1 MERRDLI
8 QDEIERLGRVLGKIL
23 ATFLGLKSQG
33 KVQEGIEEAEQ
44 QLQSYLDLDVPK
56 LLQLEGRDLVDY
68 LQSLR
73 LTADHLEDLSAYLL
87 ESARDQLADCD
98 TEAVLRVRKAMELLD
113 IADELSKTAS
123 LERMSKKSMMQEL
136 FCKCQ

>member
-73 LTADHLEDLSAYLL
+73 LTRAKTACILKLLHSQHYRTKESLLED
-87 ESARDQLADCD
+87 
-98 TEAVLRVRKAMELLD
+98 
-113 IADELSKTAS
+113 I
-123 LERMSKKSMMQEL
+123 
-136 FCKCQ
+136 